1 MAKIEGI
8 ESPNPT
14 IASNEFVL
22 KRRYSWSDHGITFR
36 DGRIL
41 HAADLHNK
49 IRFGGD
55 DAFSYFDNCKQKKNL
70 H

>member
-22 KRRYSWSDHGITFR
+22 KRRYSWSDHEITIISVSVVAMPSH
-36 DGRIL
+36 IL
-41 HAADLHNK
+41 TTA
-49 IRFGGD
+49 
-55 DAFSYFDNCKQKKNL
+55 SKKNL
-70 H
+70 FIETLTLLLKK